1 MHGFFSLCGSQLVM
15 LIQRMRTYRLF
26 FFCRSVFS
34 CFLKCWDH
42 HICNGTKKIAL
53 FRRSRDFKH
62 FFLQRNVFLNCVG
75 VSQVNGLDIGWYVD
89 VITRLTTGN
98 VSTKFFFRLRCK
110 YTCKLNHDRHRE
122 KTYRVQ
128 NNIDTNS
135 FTLRKME
142 WREKKSA
149 SF

>member
-1 MHGFFSLCGSQLVM
+1 MLRITKICMEFYFEGFNQRGSFFSIISHNAMTTIATVSSTQCMVFFSLCGSQLVM

-98 VSTKFFFRLRCK
+98 VSTKFFF
-110 YTCKLNHDRHRE
+110 
-122 KTYRVQ
+122 
-128 NNIDTNS
+128 
-135 FTLRKME
+135 
-142 WREKKSA
+142 SA
-149 SF
+149 SL